1 MFLCPIDCAQ
11 QMCHLGAELFK
22 GLCLIVYIVY
32 ISLFLTQGLSI
43 IVCVDNK
50 DSSLNSC
57 VGETTLTN
65 KFALQSADTILLIF
79 IICG

>member
-22 GLCLIVYIVY
+22 GLCLIVYI
-32 ISLFLTQGLSI
+32 SLFLTQGLSI

-50 DSSLNSC
+50 DSFLNSY

-65 KFALQSADTILLIF
+65 KFALQSAGTILLIF